1 MTRARAPRRLTRG
14 AFHVGTIVG
23 GGCLAVAMGLEVLG
37 RPSTPGSMLDPW
49 LIGSGM
55 VRLEPWAWS
64 ALGVWVVI
72 VTPVASLVTTALE
85 FRSIHDRRAVLAT
98 TGVLALLALSLVVG
112 LARAA

>member
-1 MTRARAPRRLTRG
+1 MPGGGHGARG
-14 AFHVGTIVG
+14 AGAPQHAGVD
-23 GGCLAVAMGLEVLG
+23 A
-37 RPSTPGSMLDPW
+37 RPW
-49 LIGSGM
+49 IIGSGM

-98 TGVLALLALSLVVG
+98 TGVLAPS
-112 LARAA
+112 R